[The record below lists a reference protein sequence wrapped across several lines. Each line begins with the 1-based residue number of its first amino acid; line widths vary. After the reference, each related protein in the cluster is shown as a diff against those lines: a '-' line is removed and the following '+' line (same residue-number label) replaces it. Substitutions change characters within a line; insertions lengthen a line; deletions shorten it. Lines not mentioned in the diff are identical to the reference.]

1 MKAHKIG
8 LPTFEASVSCGA
20 YCQGGSVNMQPT
32 TYPEFTDADEVW
44 VKGEDAAKLAAEN
57 AALRSTIDDLTAG
70 EIHTC
75 HDHCQRTACILRREN
90 TALRSRLAERDRQ
103 VDKWARFSESH
114 GWLDA
119 QEFTEWIAYLQR
131 RLAEAELSRDSW
143 KREARLNQQAADESA
158 GYARQLAE
166 AEEERALILQRAE
179 NAEAAL
185 VESDALLRE
194 MLAWKVAIECIAPEL
209 GGAIM
214 TLARIYAH
222 LAREG
227 KL

>member
-57 AALRSTIDDLTAG
+57 ATLRSTIDDLTAG

-90 TALRSRLAERDRQ
+90 TALRSRLAEARRDAFQAALDCMTDRQ
-103 VDKWARFSESH
+103 ARDH
-114 GWLDA
+114 
-119 QEFTEWIAYLQR
+119 
-131 RLAEAELSRDSW
+131 LS
-143 KREARLNQQAADESA
+143 ARLQDVYGVWWHTPDSA
-158 GYARQLAE
+158 S
-166 AEEERALILQRAE
+166 EEG
-179 NAEAAL
+179 N
-185 VESDALLRE
+185 
-194 MLAWKVAIECIAPEL
+194 KC
-209 GGAIM
+209 
-214 TLARIYAH
+214 
-222 LAREG
+222 
-227 KL
+227 

>member
-57 AALRSTIDDLTAG
+57 ATLRSTIDDLTAG

-90 TALRSRLAERDRQ
+90 TALRSRLAE
-103 VDKWARFSESH
+103 
-114 GWLDA
+114 
-119 QEFTEWIAYLQR
+119 
-131 RLAEAELSRDSW
+131 AETQNRVMWDVAND
-143 KREARLNQQAADESA
+143 REARLAEVDRLREELKLRECEGPAHVCHN
-158 GYARQLAE
+158 LATERAEVRRLREWQRRAVQVLRVMVGEIEGKGLPAFE
-166 AEEERALILQRAE
+166 APLRALIE
-179 NAEAAL
+179 EAG
-185 VESDALLRE
+185 RE
-194 MLAWKVAIECIAPEL
+194 
-209 GGAIM
+209 
-214 TLARIYAH
+214 
-222 LAREG
+222 
-227 KL
+227 